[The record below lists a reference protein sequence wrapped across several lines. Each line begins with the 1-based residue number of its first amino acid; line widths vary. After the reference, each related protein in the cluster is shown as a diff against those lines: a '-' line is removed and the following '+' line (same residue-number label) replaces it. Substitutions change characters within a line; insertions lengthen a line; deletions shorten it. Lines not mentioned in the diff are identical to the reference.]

1 MLVALLGLAAALYA
15 VTWLIAGPPGSW
27 NAFASTPTAL
37 VSPMVAGNVREV
49 QQIGLRAGGHGRLAV
64 SDVANSEE
72 PRHDRRPG

>member
-1 MLVALLGLAAALYA
+1 LL
-15 VTWLIAGPPGSW
+15 
-27 NAFASTPTAL
+27 
-37 VSPMVAGNVREV
+37 GNVREV